1 MAAALHIIDPETSPD
16 ALREVA
22 ALCDPDDHVI
32 SVGPVRL
39 PKDFPWSVRC
49 VHRPLGSATAAGLT
63 ARGAPSSVGLIHAWS
78 VPSAQAGEVMAQR
91 QACPMIIHLPHFP
104 PPTRLDHLARLAAS
118 SRVAVTVPTDA
129 CRRRLLAEGL
139 LPPTVHVLPVPSST
153 IEHRQVQRAQTRQKL
168 AVSREHRLMVA
179 PGALTRQAGHKYACW
194 VFAVLREVRDD
205 LRLLVVDDGPA
216 RTSLEYFTS
225 TLGCGREVVMAAGS
239 IPLPQALAA
248 ADLAVSLPCG
258 DSPVV
263 SLVAALAT
271 GLPVVA
277 WATADVQELTADGRV
292 AALSTVGDVRGASAG
307 ALRLLED
314 AGAAAKLASA
324 AAGWAKDR
332 FSAAAARTAVEK
344 IGATLRGAAPA

>member
-16 ALREVA
+16 ALRELA
-22 ALCDPDDHVI
+22 AMCDPDDRVI
-32 SVGPVRL
+32 SIGPVSL
-39 PKDFPWSVRC
+39 PRDFPWSVRC
-49 VHRPLGSATAAGLT
+49 LHRPLGSATAAGLT

-78 VPSAQAGEVMAQR
+78 IPSAQAGEVMAQR

-104 PPTRLDHLARLAAS
+104 SPTRLDHLARLAAPG
-118 SRVAVTVPTDA
+118 RVAVTVPTDA

-139 LPPTVHVLPVPSST
+139 LPPTVHVLPVPT
-153 IEHRQVQRAQTRQKL
+153 VTFEQRQVRRTQTRKVL
-168 AVSREHRLMVA
+168 AASSEHRLIVA

-216 RTSLEYFTS
+216 RTSLEYFVS
-225 TLGCGREVVMAAGS
+225 TLGCGHEVVMAAGG
-239 IPLPQALAA
+239 IPLPKALAA
-248 ADLAVSLPCG
+248 ADLAVCLPCG

-263 SLVAALAT
+263 SLVAALAA

-292 AALSTVGDVRGASAG
+292 AALSAVGDVRGASAG

-314 AGAAAKLASA
+314 ANAAAQLA
-324 AAGWAKDR
+324 AAAASWAKDR
-332 FSAAAARTAVEK
+332 FSGAAARAAVEE
-344 IGATLRGAAPA
+344 IGATLRRAAPA